1 MAATSSAFLL
11 GLVTAAQLMA
21 TPSPSG
27 MGGPD
32 DSTGSVPRSVFSLS
46 AGSFTVAN
54 NVVPRLEMGEG
65 RLLSVSPPEVVA
77 HDDVPFSD
85 IAKDLESRTGDDW
98 LQ

>member
-21 TPSPSG
+21 SPSPSG

-32 DSTGSVPRSVFSLS
+32 DSTVTVSRSVFSLS

-54 NVVPRLEMGEG
+54 NVVPRVELGEAS
-65 RLLSVSPPEVVA
+65 LLSVSPPEAVA

-85 IAKDLESRTGDDW
+85 IAKDLESRTGEDW

>member
-1 MAATSSAFLL
+1 MSSAFLVVS
-11 GLVTAAQLMA
+11 LVTAAQLVA
-21 TPSPSG
+21 APSPIG
-27 MGGPD
+27 TGGAD
-32 DSTGSVPRSVFSLS
+32 DGTTPVPRSVFSLS

-54 NVVPRLEMGEG
+54 NVVPRVEMGES

-98 LQ
+98 PQ